1 MKIVY
6 LIGNGFDLRLGFK
19 TSYLDFL
26 EAYKKSGAPIE
37 VEAWKKLFFERL
49 EEKGDDWSD
58 LELALGEFTADFK
71 QNEEGVKAFKQFY
84 FDLQRALI
92 IYLKQQGEL
101 GNIPYSEL
109 SKFINDLYS
118 PWQYLRSNQQRKRL
132 LGGSIIDRTT
142 ISINIISFN
151 YTNYCEQMCSFS
163 PGHSRLVGD
172 VLIHFIHRR
181 LEDRGVLFGLDSI
194 DQIANEYF
202 RKHRRVK
209 EWLVKPHCSKE
220 ACEDEVME
228 VCEEKI
234 KEADLICI
242 FGSSMGATDKTWW
255 RAVGERVEAGVPL
268 IRFIYKPELVQVFDH
283 LLPEYEE
290 QYRQETLNI
299 LGITTTE
306 EEYRGRI
313 FVPINSEM
321 FPKGKA

>member
-6 LIGNGFDLRLGFK
+6 LVGNGFDLRLGFK
-19 TSYLDFL
+19 TSYPDFL
-26 EAYKKSGAPIE
+26 EAYKKSDAPIE
-37 VEAWKKLFFERL
+37 VEPWKKLFFERL
-49 EEKGDDWSD
+49 EEKGNDWSD

-84 FDLQRALI
+84 FDLQTDLI

-109 SKFINDLYS
+109 SKFINDLCS

-132 LGGSIIDRTT
+132 FGGPIIGRTT
-142 ISINIISFN
+142 TSINIISFN
-151 YTNYCEQMCSFS
+151 YTNYCKQMCSFAS
-163 PGHSRLVGD
+163 KHSRVVGD
-172 VLIHFIHRR
+172 ALIHFIHRG
-181 LEDRGVLFGLDSI
+181 LEDRGVLFGLDST
-194 DQIANEYF
+194 DQITNEYF
-202 RKHRRVK
+202 SEHRRVK

-268 IRFIYKPELVQVFDH
+268 MRFIHNPELVQEFDH

-299 LGITTTE
+299 LGITATE

-313 FVPINSEM
+313 FIPINSEM
-321 FPKGKA
+321 FPKRKA

>member
-6 LIGNGFDLRLGFK
+6 LVGNGFDLRLGFK
-19 TSYLDFL
+19 TSYCDFL
-26 EAYKKSGAPIE
+26 EAYKKSDAPIE
-37 VEAWKKLFFERL
+37 VEPWKKLFFERL
-49 EEKGDDWSD
+49 EEKGNDWSD
-58 LELALGEFTADFK
+58 LELALGDFTVDFEP
-71 QNEEGVKAFKQFY
+71 NEEGVKAFRTFY
-84 FDLQRALI
+84 FNL
-92 IYLKQQGEL
+92 QGEL
-101 GNIPYSEL
+101 IAYLKNQGKISFSSNGEL
-109 SKFINDLYS
+109 SQFRKDLRS
-118 PWQYLRSNQQRKRL
+118 PWRYLRSNRQRQRL
-132 LGGSIIDRTT
+132 SDSFGIERSNANILIDIIL
-142 ISINIISFN
+142 FN
-151 YTNYCEQMCSFS
+151 YTDYCK
-163 PGHSRLVGD
+163 RLCFLSDLTQVS
-172 VLIHFIHRR
+172 IHHIHRT
-181 LEDRGVLFGLDSI
+181 LESRGVLFGLDST
-194 DQIANEYF
+194 DQITNKYF
-202 RKHRRVK
+202 REHRRVK
-209 EWLVKPHCSKE
+209 EWLVKPLCSKE